1 MTSGIQ
7 SLLTNRYGPLMNPMP
22 SIDTLAADFAFVEKE
37 RREGRNY
44 NFPIRLG
51 LPGGITYD
59 DTNTAFTTRDPIA
72 AVWKEATIT
81 GSSILAQDDIPYNDV
96 FATMNGVSADGGSG
110 SYMDK
115 WDESMEGLMLSAEL
129 YRELAILCGP
139 GPTSTAAASL
149 ATVNASVSGANL
161 AAPQVVNVTAATWRP
176 GLWQRVISHQFD
188 VYQSDGSTLR
198 ASNVT
203 LQAVVE
209 STNRL
214 QLFKSASAAVVAAN
228 DIILPAAGIDVSMYG
243 IEAIAANTG
252 SLFGIDAA
260 TYPQWRVSAA
270 AVGGALSRAKVL
282 GFLGQ
287 LKAKGVTQGGTLYLA
302 AGPVG
307 DLIEE
312 ANTLQRWT
320 DEAKQTRVQGTTAVE
335 FLTQVGPVTCKV
347 HDYFKQGTGFFNPKG
362 KSSAVRVG
370 QTDNTFTNGKN
381 EMFLQELETK
391 AGSRIRCFSHQAPVL
406 PLPYQCMLFS
416 GITSTYNTSPA

>member
-7 SLLTNRYGPLMNPMP
+7 PILTNRYGPLMNPMP
-22 SIDTLAADFAFVEKE
+22 SVDTLASDAPFVAKE

-51 LPGGITYD
+51 LPGGITFD
-59 DTNTAFTTRDPIA
+59 DTNTAFTTKDPVA

-96 FATMNGVSADGGSG
+96 FATMNGIAAGGSANA
-110 SYMDK
+110 YMDK

-129 YRELAILCGP
+129 YRELALLCGP

-161 AAPQVVNVTAATWRP
+161 AAPQVVNITTATWRP
-176 GLWQRVISHQFD
+176 GLWQRVIGHLFD

-198 ASNVT
+198 AADVT

-209 STNRL
+209 ATNRL
-214 QLFKSASAAVVAAN
+214 QLFKSGSSATVAAN
-228 DIILPAAGIDVSMYG
+228 DIILPRGAIDVSCYG
-243 IEAIAANTG
+243 LEAICANTG

-260 TYPQWRVSAA
+260 VYPQWRVSSASI
-270 AVGGALSRAKVL
+270 GGALNRAKVL
-282 GFLGQ
+282 GYLGQ
-287 LKAKGVTQGGTLYLA
+287 LKAKGVKEGGTLYLA

-320 DEAKQTRVQGTTAVE
+320 DEAKQTRVQGTNAVE
-335 FLTQVGPVTCKV
+335 FLTQIGPVVCKV
-347 HDYFKQGTGFFNPKG
+347 HDYFKQGTGIFLPKKNG
-362 KSSAVRVG
+362 MVRVG

-381 EMFLQELETK
+381 EMFLQELESK

-406 PLPYQCMLFS
+406 QLPYQAMVMS
-416 GITSTYNTSPA
+416 GITSTYNTAPA